1 MAARARGHAPARP
14 TSPFFNGV
22 DASGP
27 DGGRGLA
34 HEDAESI
41 GGGWGVGIAGRGAQ
55 QGKPRAVH
63 DQLGAACGSQGR
75 ERSVTP
81 GHGTLH
87 VSQLQGSLPHS
98 SGRGD
103 EPPQRAANRTAA
115 TAAGAVAGRVSRGS
129 PRGGHEYRT
138 WLSVLGDEQ
147 LRAIRATLQR
157 ASEDVSS
164 PTDGLILPSHQ
175 LLQFDSPT
183 GAANS
188 GNWMPESSSPMM
200 LAGRELLPS
209 PIHLAA
215 TVFPAA
221 QHRNQQGQQR
231 QDLGHYPPAL
241 STNVEQ
247 PSAPGAIPGARGN
260 VWRGGWGPGPDGDA
274 LQNLA
279 NCVAAQEDIRAM
291 LEAGKRDGEMALLS
305 RSEEL
310 NRQMEAALALQKTLL
325 SSVESMTEE
334 TLDLRSRLNDAEA
347 SCSQLEQERDWLQQR
362 LNHIQLAGAR
372 LVVNGLEHVS
382 MRTKVWALQRWY
394 QTTRSERRERNIF
407 AHLKKI
413 ALSRLMAG
421 RPYQRALLGWRE
433 LAHVKCAVVYS
444 FSASHRPRS
453 RIALVRTCCSEW
465 RASVRAKKAMERKM
479 RFRTTIHVFKSW
491 VTWHM
496 KRKVKRQAEAVN
508 MRRAVGKLMNQI
520 RKEIFQQWAQDTKKS
535 RESHHEVSLVL
546 QRSGWLKGHE
556 MVQKLYYTEW
566 RRRYEHKKRNANIVK
581 RATRKMNFQLM
592 RTVWGRW
599 SGYCMWEVAVRH
611 PHSRVG
617 MRDKGMHALLK
628 LSAVL
633 VCIFVSPSFVL
644 HATRKR
650 MRTNV
655 DTCLV
660 CSVIC
665 RCPLAYTST
674 TCAYCICVRAHPCAP
689 SLAPTLQRIDRSA
702 RNTHRCE
709 RPSSTAG

>member
-1 MAARARGHAPARP
+1 MRALLQRPIMAGRGPAPARP

-27 DGGRGLA
+27 DGARGLA

-63 DQLGAACGSQGR
+63 DQLGAARGPQGTVR

-81 GHGTLH
+81 GNGTLH
-87 VSQLQGSLPHS
+87 VSQLQGSVPRLS

-103 EPPQRAANRTAA
+103 DAPQRAANRPAA

-157 ASEDVSS
+157 ASADVSS
-164 PTDGLILPSHQ
+164 PTDGLVLPSHQ

-221 QHRNQQGQQR
+221 QHRPQQGQQR
-231 QDLGHYPPAL
+231 HDLGHYPPAL

-260 VWRGGWGPGPDGDA
+260 VWRGGSGPGPDGDA

-334 TLDLRSRLNDAEA
+334 TLDLRSRLNDAET

-372 LVVNGLEHVS
+372 LVVNGLELVS

-394 QTTRSERRERNIF
+394 QTTRYERRERDTF

-421 RPYQRALLGWRE
+421 RPYQRALLAWHE
-433 LAHVKCAVVYS
+433 LAHVKCAVVNS
-444 FSASHRPRS
+444 FFASHRARS
-453 RIALVRTCCSEW
+453 RITLVRSCYSKWC
-465 RASVRAKKAMERKM
+465 ASVRAKKTRERKT
-479 RFRTTIHVFKSW
+479 RVRTTINVLKAW

-496 KRKVKRQAEAVN
+496 KRKLKRQAEAVN
-508 MRRAVGKLMNQI
+508 MPRVVVKLMN
-520 RKEIFQQWAQDTKKS
+520 RMLKGMFQQWAQDTKNS
-535 RESHHEVSLVL
+535 SEVLHKASLVL
-546 QRSGWLKGHE
+546 QRSGLASIHK
-556 MVQKLYYTEW
+556 MASKSAVQKLYYTEW
-566 RRRYEHKKRNANIVK
+566 RRRYEHMKRNACIAK
-581 RATRKMNFQLM
+581 RAISKMNGKLM
-592 RTVWGRW
+592 RTVWARW
-599 SGYCMWEVAVRH
+599 VEYCMWEVAVRH
-611 PHSRVG
+611 PQSRV
-617 MRDKGMHALLK
+617 DMHCYMCRLCLYAYLFLHLLSCMPPA
-628 LSAVL
+628 SA
-633 VCIFVSPSFVL
+633 
-644 HATRKR
+644 
-650 MRTNV
+650 
-655 DTCLV
+655 
-660 CSVIC
+660 
-665 RCPLAYTST
+665 
-674 TCAYCICVRAHPCAP
+674 CAQI
-689 SLAPTLQRIDRSA
+689 
-702 RNTHRCE
+702 
-709 RPSSTAG
+709 

>member
-63 DQLGAACGSQGR
+63 DQFGAACGSQGR

-87 VSQLQGSLPHS
+87 VSQLQGSVPHS

-164 PTDGLILPSHQ
+164 PTDGLVLPSHQ

-188 GNWMPESSSPMM
+188 GNWLPESSSPMM

-247 PSAPGAIPGARGN
+247 PNAPGAIPGARGN
-260 VWRGGWGPGPDGDA
+260 VWRGGGGPGPDGDA

-325 SSVESMTEE
+325 SSIESMTGE

-394 QTTRSERRERNIF
+394 QTTRSERRERNNF

-421 RPYQRALLGWRE
+421 RPYQRALLAWRE
-433 LAHVKCAVVYS
+433 LAHVKCAVVNS
-444 FSASHRPRS
+444 FSASHRARS
-453 RIALVRTCCSEW
+453 RIVLVRTCYSEW
-465 RASVRAKKAMERKM
+465 RASVRAKKAMERKI
-479 RFRTTIHVFKSW
+479 RFRTTIHVFKMW
-491 VTWHM
+491 VTRHM
-496 KRKVKRQAEAVN
+496 KRKVKRQAEAVS
-508 MRRAVGKLMNQI
+508 MRRAVVKLMN
-520 RKEIFQQWAQDTKKS
+520 RMLKGMFQHWAQDTKNS
-535 RESHHEVSLVL
+535 RGSHHQASLVL
-546 QRSGWLKGHE
+546 QRSGLASINE
-556 MVQKLYYTEW
+556 MASKPAVQKLYYTEW
-566 RRRYEHKKRNANIVK
+566 RRRYEHKKRIACIAK
-581 RATRKMNFQLM
+581 RATRKMNGKLM

-599 SGYCMWEVAVRH
+599 AEYYMWEVAVRH

-617 MRDKGMHALLK
+617 MRDKGTHALLNV
-628 LSAVL
+628 SAVL
-633 VCIFVSPSFVL
+633 VCIFVSPSSIL
-644 HATRKR
+644 HAARTR
-650 MRTNV
+650 MCTNL

-660 CSVIC
+660 
-665 RCPLAYTST
+665 
-674 TCAYCICVRAHPCAP
+674 
-689 SLAPTLQRIDRSA
+689 
-702 RNTHRCE
+702 
-709 RPSSTAG
+709 